1 MGKRIAILWQRH
13 RLLMIAFAIAATLT
27 LFFALR
33 MVMFALYWADPT
45 HRQQPPEPW
54 MPLRYVAYSWD
65 VPPQELAAALGLGPD
80 ARRRLT
86 IADITR
92 ITGLSPEEIEARLE
106 ALKAGDPKAGEG
118 LERQGHDE

>member
-65 VPPQELAAALGLGPD
+65 VPPRELAAALGLQPD
-80 ARRRLT
+80 ARMPLT

-92 ITGLSPEEIEARLE
+92 MTGLSPEEIEARLK
-106 ALKAGDPKAGEG
+106 ALKAGEG
-118 LERQGHDE
+118 LERQGRDE